1 MKAWLIRFIHYHK
14 TTTKSRRETTVS
26 ITVGR
31 GAWEAT
37 WTPASVT
44 AAAKSGY
51 WHCPGEAMVVR
62 AWQRWWQWQWKAQK
76 GFPPASPKQLAYK
89 LNYKHQLSA

>member
-1 MKAWLIRFIHYHK
+1 MKAWLILFIHYHK
-14 TTTKSRRETTVS
+14 TTKSRRETTVS

-44 AAAKSGY
+44 IAAKSGY
-51 WHCPGEAMVVR
+51 SHCPGEAMAVR
-62 AWQRWWQWQWKAQK
+62 AWQWRWQWQWKAQK
-76 GFPPASPKQLAYK
+76 GFRCCKPITQHIAYIFV
-89 LNYKHQLSA
+89 